1 MKTVL
6 ANDFI
11 KMSFD
16 SLGNFMETVWTT
28 SIMMG
33 QEEYR
38 KLLKLYLEQLK
49 AHKPNKL
56 LIDSREAEYVVTPVE
71 QDWINEH
78 IYPQTAQA
86 GVKKLA
92 FLIGTDLF
100 MSLSL
105 EQVAE
110 DSQKNEVVKSAI
122 EQRFFDNE
130 QSALE
135 WLNSDN

>member
-11 KMSFD
+11 KMIFD
-16 SLGNFMETVWTT
+16 SSNNFMETIWTT

-38 KLLKLYLEQLK
+38 KVLKLYLEQLQL
-49 AHKPNKL
+49 HRPNKL
-56 LIDSREAEYVVTPVE
+56 LIDSREAQYVITPND

-86 GVKKLA
+86 GVRKLA

-100 MSLSL
+100 MSISL

-110 DSQKNEVVKSAI
+110 DSQKSEVVKSVMK
-122 EQRFFDNE
+122 QQFFDNH
-130 QSALE
+130 QSAVE
-135 WLNSDN
+135 WLNSGN